1 MKIAVLFSGGKD
13 SVRTVHFCLEKK
25 YDVKYLV
32 TILSK
37 KQDSWLYHT
46 PNIELTELSAEALG
60 IPLISKETQGI
71 KEKELEDL
79 KNVLKVLDVDTI
91 CCGGIF
97 SNYQKTRFE
106 KVCKELNLDFMAP
119 FWQTDSE
126 KFLKDTID
134 LGFDVRIVGVYLKD
148 TIDLGFDVRIVGVY
162 AEGLEE
168 TWLGRKLDE
177 KTLEELKKLNKKF
190 GISLVGEGGEY
201 ETFVVDGPIFKKRIE
216 IIDSEKVWDKK
227 TQGGYLKIKETRL
240 V

>member
-134 LGFDVRIVGVYLKD
+134 LGFDVRIVGVY
-148 TIDLGFDVRIVGVY
+148 